1 MAQSIAEIGYDPF
14 NMVMGLVSNLCIG
27 GSALAVAFHLKDKAK
42 KGMISS
48 FGITALCGVTEPAF
62 YGSLIMR
69 PKCLIGTAIGA
80 VSVSYTHLD
89 VYKRQIMKTEWKVL
103 TPPTMILRS
112 SIHEDFSLGVRE
124 IAARELFDQIIRKER
139 GTSL

>member
-1 MAQSIAEIGYDPF
+1 M
-14 NMVMGLVSNLCIG
+14 
-27 GSALAVAFHLKDKAK
+27 
-42 KGMISS
+42 
-48 FGITALCGVTEPAF
+48 
-62 YGSLIMR
+62 
-69 PKCLIGTAIGA
+69 
-80 VSVSYTHLD
+80 
-89 VYKRQIMKTEWKVL
+89 YKRQIQSIACMYDPQALLIYCDAMDEALLKRLITIVKTEWKVL